1 MEYLDIENS
10 YQVASKNL
18 NFCSCRP
25 CLVLILNT
33 QTFTWQLKTTPEWIS
48 SILEISTSGHPVAEK
63 SSDWCPGIA
72 KNYGQSKKGRIF
84 LSCCYPGKWTGLAIG
99 MSRTFSL
106 CRRGQQ
112 GSSQYLSVSS
122 YRTIILQHRFSP
134 PSFFCVCG
142 ICVVAAVK
150 EGHYNPAL
158 HLNHGQFYTCCAQLN
173 TSMSTCKTS
182 CCNVLLLKDICIL
195 HQCLRPVFALFLCQ
209 VANVLEA
216 LPFFV

>member
-1 MEYLDIENS
+1 MAR
-10 YQVASKNL
+10 VKKAAS
-18 NFCSCRP
+18 SSRAVIP
-25 CLVLILNT
+25 ASGLVLPSECHARCLCVGVGSRG
-33 QTFTWQLKTTPEWIS
+33 QA
-48 SILEISTSGHPVAEK
+48 STS
-63 SSDWCPGIA
+63 
-72 KNYGQSKKGRIF
+72 
-84 LSCCYPGKWTGLAIG
+84 LLALTEPSFYSIV
-99 MSRTFSL
+99 FP
-106 CRRGQQ
+106 
-112 GSSQYLSVSS
+112 
-122 YRTIILQHRFSP
+122 P